1 LVGRGGWHFQ
11 KKVLHV
17 ILLLLTVFGS
27 KLSSLSGKAKLLEG
41 AHGKFAVG
49 PANKNKKNYVNI
61 SLAVNIHKF
70 NHSTVSVG
78 LLQSHLFFIVSC
90 LIVNFESC
98 KYLPYLPKADST
110 TYTRF
115 MQA

>member
-1 LVGRGGWHFQ
+1 LAQ
-11 KKVLHV
+11 
-17 ILLLLTVFGS
+17 